1 VTGSGVPLG
10 HLMDHL
16 LLHPLHL
23 QTHGG
28 YRTTTVSYLV
38 WNAHFCF
45 ACLLIL
51 LNSLQVKGPI
61 LFIYMYLC
69 TCSMSYACV
78 PACVQDVMQLLNYV
92 GVCQ

>member
-1 VTGSGVPLG
+1 MTGSGVPFG
-10 HLMDHL
+10 PLMDHL

-23 QTHGG
+23 QRHGG

-51 LNSLQVKGPI
+51 LNPLQVKGQI
-61 LFIYMYLC
+61 IFIYMYLC
-69 TCSMSYACV
+69 KSSVSNVCV
-78 PACVQDVMQLLNYV
+78 PACVQDVMQLINYV
-92 GVCQ
+92 GGCQ